1 MSLYG
6 TLKIEDVDIEEN
18 ESLLQSINSKNNNLL
33 LEFSFPLCDIR
44 DMFKYYVNRKIED
57 IDDLD
62 IYDCIDIE
70 INKEDNE
77 YIFDMNPSDDE
88 EDQTDIK
95 FIDCELKKI
104 FGVSVLR
111 SKLTNVLRLL
121 LMDCKGYAIE
131 NDMLTINIY
140 YDNFKHTWIKEYLEQ
155 INE

>member
-1 MSLYG
+1 MSLCC
-6 TLKIEDVDIEEN
+6 TLKIEDIDIEAD
-18 ESLLQSINSKNNNLL
+18 ESLLKSINSKNNNLL
-33 LEFSFPLCDIR
+33 LEFSLSLCDIT
-44 DMFKYYVNRKIED
+44 DMFKYYVNRNIED

-70 INKEDNE
+70 IKEENNE

-95 FIDCELKKI
+95 FIDCELRKI

-111 SKLTNVLRLL
+111 SKLTNVLRML
-121 LMDCKGYAIE
+121 LMDCKGYGIE
-131 NDMLTINIY
+131 NGILTINIY
-140 YDNFKHTWIKEYLEQ
+140 YDNFKHTWIGEYLKQ